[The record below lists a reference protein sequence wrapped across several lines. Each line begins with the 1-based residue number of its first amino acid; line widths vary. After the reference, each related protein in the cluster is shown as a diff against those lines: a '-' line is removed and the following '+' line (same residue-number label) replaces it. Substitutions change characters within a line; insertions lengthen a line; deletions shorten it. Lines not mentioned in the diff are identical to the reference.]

1 MGICKDQISF
11 GNLCV
16 CDSRA
21 RCVNNEPFL
30 YIFYPSIR
38 MEDNTNKH
46 FKGQQRNEELV
57 YYTCKHWVVLIP
69 LIAEMVVAISAISA
83 FVLLGFSVSEKPG
96 WSKWLFVGLS
106 LLAMVW
112 MHNFATRFLN
122 YFLDIVIVTNYRVL
136 KVEKSLYLKD
146 DQNIVDL
153 HEIQDI
159 KKIQHG
165 IIPNLLD
172 YGKLVIVT
180 PTMIDPMIL
189 ENMPDPERFFR
200 KVNNSKRDYIY
211 ERQQQKLKTLENQ
224 NLDYDYADRQLI
236 NG

>member
-1 MGICKDQISF
+1 
-11 GNLCV
+11 
-16 CDSRA
+16 
-21 RCVNNEPFL
+21 
-30 YIFYPSIR
+30 

>member
-1 MGICKDQISF
+1 MGFCQNQVSISD
-11 GNLCV
+11 LYV
-16 CDSRA
+16 CYSWVWRI
-21 RCVNNEPFL
+21 NNQPFL
-30 YIFYPSIR
+30 YILHPSIV

-46 FKGQQRNEELV
+46 FKGQQRNEDLV
-57 YYTCKHWVVLIP
+57 YYTSRHWVVLLP
-69 LIAEMVVAISAISA
+69 LIAEMVIAISIIAA
-83 FVLLGFSVSEKPG
+83 VVFVGFGVNEKPD
-96 WSKWLFVGLS
+96 WSKWVFIGLT
-106 LLAMVW
+106 LLAIVW

-180 PTMIDPMIL
+180 PTMIEPMIL

-211 ERQQQKLKTLENQ
+211 ERQQQKLKTLETQ
-224 NLDYDYADRQLI
+224 NLDYDYADRQFFSR
-236 NG
+236 

>member
-1 MGICKDQISF
+1 
-11 GNLCV
+11 
-16 CDSRA
+16 
-21 RCVNNEPFL
+21 
-30 YIFYPSIR
+30 

-46 FKGQQRNEELV
+46 FKGQQRNEDLV
-57 YYTCKHWVVLIP
+57 YYTSRHWVVLLP
-69 LIAEMVVAISAISA
+69 LIAEMVIAISIIAA
-83 FVLLGFSVSEKPG
+83 VVFVGFGVNEKPD
-96 WSKWLFVGLS
+96 WSKWVFIGLT
-106 LLAMVW
+106 LLAIVW

-180 PTMIDPMIL
+180 PTMIEPMIL

-211 ERQQQKLKTLENQ
+211 ERQQQKLKTLETQ
-224 NLDYDYADRQLI
+224 NLDYDYADRQFFSR
-236 NG
+236 

>member
-1 MGICKDQISF
+1 MII
-11 GNLCV
+11 
-16 CDSRA
+16 
-21 RCVNNEPFL
+21 
-30 YIFYPSIR
+30 
-38 MEDNTNKH
+38 DNTNKY
-46 FKGQQRNEELV
+46 FKGQQRDEELI
-57 YYTCKHWVVLIP
+57 YYTSKHWIVLIP
-69 LIAEMVVAISAISA
+69 LIIEMIIAISVISTFAI
-83 FVLLGFSVSEKPG
+83 VGFGISEKPD
-96 WSKWLFVGLS
+96 WSKWVFIGLILF
-106 LLAMVW
+106 ATFW
-112 MHNFATRFLN
+112 IHNFATRSLN
-122 YFLDIVIVTNYRVL
+122 YFLDIVIITNFRIL
-136 KVEKSLYLKD
+136 KIEKSLYLKN

-189 ENMPDPERFFR
+189 ENVPDPERFFR

-211 ERQQQKLKTLENQ
+211 ERQQQKLKTAENQ

-236 NG
+236 NK